1 MWQRLMPVRPVPVWC
16 PDSETFSHRVS
27 RWSLTATLCPVL
39 QMTAGSERARGL
51 RAVIQG
57 MAGLPPGLRAP
68 CRPVTSVPICLVW
81 THPLLAPG
89 SPPAL
94 ALHLPRGPLTSL
106 APLPQCTPTTIRR
119 PVAQVLTP
127 SLGWSPPCE
136 GQTEDSG
143 QAVCA
148 ASFLGH
154 PPESPG
160 QVRGR
165 GPRYSACR
173 TAGKGVS
180 GGQPSAL
187 LVPVPVSARNVS
199 CPGHP
204 GVGGALSPH
213 VPPCWSD
220 GIFAGVCC
228 AAASPSASLPRSRVC
243 LSVCPSAAQAV
254 LSGGSVQSAFC
265 RVGRG
270 TPRVLSS
277 TLVLGGG
284 RGGVS
289 PSCPLTLQTLG
300 SRLTICRGLNRG
312 PQNPCGRPNPQ
323 SPMNI
328 TVFRNRIF
336 ASVIK

>member
-1 MWQRLMPVRPVPVWC
+1 
-16 PDSETFSHRVS
+16 
-27 RWSLTATLCPVL
+27 
-39 QMTAGSERARGL
+39 MTAGSERARGL

-89 SPPAL
+89 SPPAS

-106 APLPQCTPTTIRR
+106 APLPQCTPTAIRR

-127 SLGWSPPCE
+127 SLGWSPSCG

-148 ASFLGH
+148 ASFLGR

-213 VPPCWSD
+213 VPPYWRLLCSC
-220 GIFAGVCC
+220 FSVCLT
-228 AAASPSASLPRSRVC
+228 SQESC
-243 LSVCPSAAQAV
+243 LSVRLSVRRPGSPLWRVCTKRLLQGGAGDTPSP
-254 LSGGSVQSAFC
+254 LLDSGPRRWGS
-265 RVGRG
+265 GRL
-270 TPRVLSS
+270 TLLSS
-277 TLVLGGG
+277 YAANSRV
-284 RGGVS
+284 
-289 PSCPLTLQTLG
+289 QTHHL
-300 SRLTICRGLNRG
+300 
-312 PQNPCGRPNPQ
+312 
-323 SPMNI
+323 
-328 TVFRNRIF
+328 
-336 ASVIK
+336 

>member
-16 PDSETFSHRVS
+16 PDSETFSHRAS

-57 MAGLPPGLRAP
+57 MAGLPPGLQAP

-89 SPPAL
+89 SPPAS

-106 APLPQCTPTTIRR
+106 APLPQCTPTAIRR

-127 SLGWSPPCE
+127 SLGWSPPCG

-148 ASFLGH
+148 ASFLGR

-180 GGQPSAL
+180 GGQPSGSARPCPGLRTECVLSRAPWGGGRPEPTRPSL
-187 LVPVPVSARNVS
+187 LVRWYFRWRLLCS
-199 CPGHP
+199 CF
-204 GVGGALSPH
+204 S
-213 VPPCWSD
+213 
-220 GIFAGVCC
+220 VCLT
-228 AAASPSASLPRSRVC
+228 SQESC
-243 LSVCPSAAQAV
+243 LSVRLSVRRLGSPLWRVCTKRLLQGGAGDTPSP
-254 LSGGSVQSAFC
+254 LLDSGPRRGEG
-265 RVGRG
+265 GRL
-270 TPRVLSS
+270 TLLSS
-277 TLVLGGG
+277 YAANSRV
-284 RGGVS
+284 
-289 PSCPLTLQTLG
+289 QTHHL
-300 SRLTICRGLNRG
+300 
-312 PQNPCGRPNPQ
+312 
-323 SPMNI
+323 
-328 TVFRNRIF
+328 
-336 ASVIK
+336 

>member
-1 MWQRLMPVRPVPVWC
+1 MPVRPVPVWS
-16 PDSETFSHRVS
+16 PGSETFSHRAS

-89 SPPAL
+89 SPPAS

-106 APLPQCTPTTIRR
+106 APLPQCTPTAIRR

-127 SLGWSPPCE
+127 SLGWSPPCG

-148 ASFLGH
+148 ASFLGR

-180 GGQPSAL
+180 GGQLSGSARPCPGLCTECVLSRAPWGGGHPEPTRPSLLASAVQLLLRLPHFPGVVSVRPSVRPPPRQSSLAGLYKAPSAGWGG
-187 LVPVPVSARNVS
+187 
-199 CPGHP
+199 GHP
-204 GVGGALSPH
+204 ESSPRLWSSAVGVG
-213 VPPCWSD
+213 
-220 GIFAGVCC
+220 
-228 AAASPSASLPRSRVC
+228 ASHP
-243 LSVCPSAAQAV
+243 
-254 LSGGSVQSAFC
+254 
-265 RVGRG
+265 
-270 TPRVLSS
+270 
-277 TLVLGGG
+277 LVLL
-284 RGGVS
+284 R
-289 PSCPLTLQTLG
+289 CKL
-300 SRLTICRGLNRG
+300 
-312 PQNPCGRPNPQ
+312 
-323 SPMNI
+323 
-328 TVFRNRIF
+328 
-336 ASVIK
+336 